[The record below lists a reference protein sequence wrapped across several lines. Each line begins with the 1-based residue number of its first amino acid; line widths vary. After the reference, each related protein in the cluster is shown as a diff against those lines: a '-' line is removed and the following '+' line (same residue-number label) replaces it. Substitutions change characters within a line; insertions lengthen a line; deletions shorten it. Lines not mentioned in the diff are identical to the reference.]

1 MARRSR
7 LSSDRVDS
15 DRVGRTG
22 GRRPRER
29 SVSSELARRLSGFKG
44 RGKVRGR
51 ESGGR
56 RQRVVVKA
64 LVSRHKAGKA
74 RGSISRHASYLGR
87 ESASADGKPGVF
99 YDASRE
105 QVNARKEVV
114 TWAEDRHHFRLIV
127 SPEHGKDIP
136 DMTAYVREVMRR
148 VQRDLDTKLEWVAV
162 NHHNTDNPHAHVMI
176 RGRREDGADLVIPRR
191 YISYGIRDR
200 ASEVATELLGER
212 SAMEVRSAN
221 AKEVEA
227 ERFTSLDRMI
237 ERHLER
243 GGGPGENRNGWI
255 DVSPKRGPH
264 IGFGADDRELVVGRL
279 QFLERLELAHKGRGT
294 RWEVEENFSQVLREL
309 GARNDVIHQLY
320 ASLGNEAGQ
329 VERMNAGTT
338 PSKPVSGIV
347 IARGSV
353 DEIGEDRF
361 IVVRDSVGRS
371 HYGRVR
377 DGESYRELQI
387 GSLAELGAGSERRRE
402 VAEQIVSVARAND
415 GIYSAEAHQSAVRV
429 SAEGANQRQAA
440 SIVRSA
446 TARLG
451 FVAGHEESGVRA
463 VDDGKYAVDSETF
476 GKFSQR
482 GIGRSSRTDVRTIE
496 AHTLAEQVQARAVT
510 WLDRQAFGDR
520 PDARFT
526 GHPAVEEAV
535 QRRRE
540 WLTSSGYADVTAD
553 GKAALRADALSAL
566 AREERDDVA
575 SKLAQK
581 YDLPVVELTANE
593 EVTGDYRG
601 TQQLHGGKLAVVVTD
616 DAVIVGRVRK
626 TPDIAKGS
634 TVTLSRAGDRNA
646 TVQLVSG
653 QGLDARTGNAIDG
666 LEAGR

>member
-7 LSSDRVDS
+7 LSLDRVDA
-15 DRVGRTG
+15 DRIGRTG

-29 SVSSELARRLSGFKG
+29 SVNSELARRLTGFKG
-44 RGKVRGR
+44 RAKVRGR

-74 RGSISRHASYLGR
+74 RGSIARHASYLGR

-105 QVNARKEVV
+105 RVNARKEVV

-162 NHHNTDNPHAHVMI
+162 NHHNTDNPHAHVMV
-176 RGRREDGADLVIPRR
+176 RGKREDGADLVIPRR

-212 SAMEVRSAN
+212 SALEVHSAK

-243 GGGPGENRNGWI
+243 GPGTGESSRI
-255 DVSPKRGPH
+255 DVSPSRH
-264 IGFGADDRELVVGRL
+264 IGFGADDRDLVVGRL
-279 QFLERLELAHKGRGT
+279 QFLERLELAHKGRGA
-294 RWEVEENFSQVLREL
+294 RWEVEGNFSQVLREL
-309 GARNDVIHQLY
+309 GARNDIIHQLY
-320 ASLGNEAGQ
+320 ASLGNDAGQ
-329 VERMNAGTT
+329 VERMNAGAT

-361 IVVRDSVGRS
+361 IVVRDSAGRS

-387 GSLAELGAGSERRRE
+387 GSLAELGAGTQRRRE
-402 VAEQIVSVARAND
+402 VAAQIVSVAKANG
-415 GIYSAEAHQSAVRV
+415 GIYSATAHQSALRA
-429 SAEGANQRQAA
+429 SAEGTNERQAA
-440 SIVRSA
+440 WLVLSA
-446 TARLG
+446 EARLG
-451 FVAGHEESGVRA
+451 FVAGHEGSGVRA
-463 VDDGKYAVDSETF
+463 VDEGKYAVDAETF

-496 AHTLAEQVQARAVT
+496 AHTLADQVQARAVT
-510 WLDRQAFGDR
+510 WLDRQAFGDQ
-520 PDARFT
+520 PDTRLN
-526 GHPAVEEAV
+526 GHPAVEEAI

-540 WLTSSGYADVTAD
+540 WLTSSGYADVTAH
-553 GKAALRADALSAL
+553 GKVALRSDALGRL
-566 AREERDDVA
+566 ARQERDEVA
-575 SKLAQK
+575 SKLAHK
-581 YDLPVVELTANE
+581 YDRPVVELPAGE
-593 EVTGDYRG
+593 AVSGEYRG
-601 TQQLHGGKLAVVVTD
+601 MQQLHRGKLAVIVTD
-616 DAVIVGRVRK
+616 DAVVVGRIRK
-626 TPDIAKGS
+626 TPDIATGS
-634 TVTLSRAGDRNA
+634 TVNFTRADGRNA
-646 TVQLVSG
+646 TVQLVTGRS
-653 QGLDARTGNAIDG
+653 LDARTRNAIDG
-666 LEAGR
+666 MEAGR

>member
-1 MARRSR
+1 MS
-7 LSSDRVDS
+7 LDRVDS
-15 DRVGRTG
+15 DRVGRMG

-44 RGKVRGR
+44 RAKARGR

-74 RGSISRHASYLGR
+74 RGSVARHASYLGR
-87 ESASADGKPGVF
+87 ESASADGQPGVF

-136 DMTAYVREVMRR
+136 DMTGYVREVMRR
-148 VQRDLDTKLEWVAV
+148 VQRDLDTKLEWIAV

-176 RGRREDGADLVIPRR
+176 RGKREDGTDLVIPRR

-200 ASEVATELLGER
+200 ASDVATELLGDR
-212 SAMEVRSAN
+212 SAMEVRSAKV
-221 AKEVEA
+221 KEVEA

-237 ERHLER
+237 ERHIER
-243 GGGPGENRNGWI
+243 GPGTSESRNGWI
-255 DVSPKRGPH
+255 DVSPKGGRH

-279 QFLERLELAHKGRGT
+279 QFLQRLELAHKVRGT
-294 RWEVEENFSQVLREL
+294 RWEVEGNFSQVLREL
-309 GARNDVIHQLY
+309 GARNDIIHQLY
-320 ASLGNEAGQ
+320 SSLGNEAGQ
-329 VERMNAGTT
+329 VERMNAGAT

-361 IVVRDSVGRS
+361 IVVRDSAGRS

-377 DGESYRELQI
+377 DGDSYRELQI
-387 GSLAELGAGSERRRE
+387 GALAELGAGTQRRWE
-402 VAEQIVSVARAND
+402 VAEQIVSVARANG
-415 GIYSAEAHQSAVRV
+415 GIYSAEVHQSALRA
-429 SAEGANQRQAA
+429 SADGVNEHQAA

-446 TARLG
+446 EARLG
-451 FVAGHEESGVRA
+451 FVAGHEGSGVRA
-463 VDDGKYAVDSETF
+463 VDDGKYAVEVETF
-476 GKFSQR
+476 QKFSGRADR
-482 GIGRSSRTDVRTIE
+482 GGRTDVRTID
-496 AHTLAEQVQARAVT
+496 AHTLAEQVRARAVT
-510 WLDRQAFGDR
+510 WLDRQAFGEH
-520 PDARFT
+520 PDPRLS
-526 GHPAVEEAV
+526 GHPAVEEAT

-553 GKAALRADALSAL
+553 GKVALRADALRRL
-566 AREERDDVA
+566 AREERGEVA
-575 SKLAQK
+575 SRLAQK
-581 YDLPVVELTANE
+581 YDRPVVELPAGE
-593 EVTGDYRG
+593 SVTGEYRG

-616 DAVIVGRVRK
+616 DAVVVGLVRK
-626 TPDIAKGS
+626 APDIATGS
-634 TVTLSRAGDRNA
+634 TVNFTRTDGRNA
-646 TVQLVSG
+646 TVRLVTG
-653 QGLDARTGNAIDG
+653 RGLDARTGNAIDG